1 MIGFDVK
8 RVLKKS
14 GWAIIGLLSLAWPA
28 LADTYFIDNPSLI
41 CQAHF
46 KTSFSE
52 FVTQDG
58 EDFILDFDEEQYKH
72 IQADYLTFFEAIKDQ
87 KTQVDFVPMSA
98 LEGDMIVERGNR
110 LSWYNGPTLL
120 EYLENLCQKHNN
132 LHHQRIAL
140 AFLIQQCHK
149 NH

>member
-41 CQAHF
+41 CKAHF

-58 EDFILDFDEEQYKH
+58 DDFILDFDVRTV
-72 IQADYLTFFEAIKDQ
+72 IF
-87 KTQVDFVPMSA
+87 
-98 LEGDMIVERGNR
+98 
-110 LSWYNGPTLL
+110 
-120 EYLENLCQKHNN
+120 
-132 LHHQRIAL
+132 
-140 AFLIQQCHK
+140 AF
-149 NH
+149 